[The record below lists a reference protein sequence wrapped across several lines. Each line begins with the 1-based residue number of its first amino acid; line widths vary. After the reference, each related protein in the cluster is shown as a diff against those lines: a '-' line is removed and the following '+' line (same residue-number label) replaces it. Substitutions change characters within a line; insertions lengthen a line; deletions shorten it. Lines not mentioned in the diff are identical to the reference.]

1 MAGIGR
7 KFPFM
12 TFFFAL
18 GAFAIVGLPPFA
30 GFWSKLYILLA
41 AADEA
46 MLGLVAIILM
56 VSIVEIVYYF
66 RVVAKLYWGKPTD
79 NEVYHKPTF
88 GGYISMT
95 ILAGVILLVGFYP
108 DVITGFIDRAA
119 DTLLDKGEYISNV
132 LPKVQ
137 ELVNM

>member
-12 TFFFAL
+12 TFFFSI

-41 AADEA
+41 AADA
-46 MLGLVAIILM
+46 QMIMLVAIILM

-66 RVVAKLYWGKPTD
+66 RVVAKLYFGKPKD
-79 NEVYHKPTF
+79 NVVIHKPTL
-88 GGYISMT
+88 GGYFSMT
-95 ILAGVILLVGFYP
+95 VLAAVILLVGFYP
-108 DVITGFIDRAA
+108 DVITGFLHHAA
-119 DTLLDKGEYISNV
+119 DALLNKDGYIREV
-132 LPKVQ
+132 LPKAA
-137 ELVNM
+137 ELVKL